1 MVDATAAVNLASS
14 VRQFLLFLNMAIG
27 RNRDYIPR
35 RGIKVRTKANSNHV
49 TALAKIQKRLANL
62 ERTVEELKS
71 KMSAANSTHR
81 RWWVDDAGRFA
92 DDPIF
97 DEIVRLG
104 KEHRESLRPGRKT
117 RKK

>member
-1 MVDATAAVNLASS
+1 MVDAVVADNFASS
-14 VRQFLLFLNMAIG
+14 IRQFLLFLNMAIG
-27 RNRDYIPR
+27 RNRDSIPR
-35 RGIKVRTKANSNHV
+35 RGIKVRTKTNSNHV

-71 KMSAANSTHR
+71 KMSAVTNTHR

-104 KEHRESLRPGRKT
+104 REYRESLRPGRKT